1 MITEW
6 EEDKVLSGRPFNRK
20 MEEER
25 GGETEKERGDGT
37 REGERKRRGRGT
49 EGCVEKRE
57 KRREGERGLR

>member
-25 GGETEKERGDGT
+25 GGETEKERGDGA
-37 REGERKRRGRGT
+37 REGEGREEGGGRRGA
-49 EGCVEKRE
+49 
-57 KRREGERGLR
+57 